1 MKLIENSIA
10 INYNDTDVREVNESI
25 IKDKT
30 VKIEINGEKYGTFAV
45 IDDSLKEF
53 AIGYIFGE
61 GLVQSLDELES
72 IDISMDKIAIS
83 IKNLNK
89 KDTVEKVESALKVTP
104 EELTGRMDS
113 LTENAK
119 TWQETGGTHVA
130 GIVCK
135 DEFIVKEDV
144 SRHVA
149 VDKVIGYGILNNFD
163 LNECYIIYSGR
174 MPANMVKKLANNNI
188 PLLASNAAPMASG
201 IDYGKKSNVTMV
213 GFLRGKRFNVY
224 TNPERI
230 LF

>member
-1 MKLIENSIA
+1 MKLIKNSIA
-10 INYNDTDVREVNESI
+10 INYNNSDVKEVNESI
-25 IKDKT
+25 IKDKII
-30 VKIEINGEKYGTFAV
+30 KIEINGEKYGTFAV

-53 AIGYIFGE
+53 TIGYLFGE
-61 GLVQSLDELES
+61 NLVQSLDEVES
-72 IDISMDKIAIS
+72 IDISTEKIAVS
-83 IKNLNK
+83 VKNMNK
-89 KDTVEKVESALKVTP
+89 KDNIKKVESTLEVTA
-104 EELTGRMDS
+104 EELVSRMDS
-113 LTENAK
+113 LTENAES
-119 TWQETGGTHVA
+119 WQKTGGTHVA
-130 GIVCK
+130 GIVYK

-149 VDKVIGYGILNNFD
+149 VDKVIGCGILNNYD

-188 PLLASNAAPMASG
+188 PLLVSNAAPMASG
-201 IDYGKKSNVTMV
+201 IDYGKKSNVTLV